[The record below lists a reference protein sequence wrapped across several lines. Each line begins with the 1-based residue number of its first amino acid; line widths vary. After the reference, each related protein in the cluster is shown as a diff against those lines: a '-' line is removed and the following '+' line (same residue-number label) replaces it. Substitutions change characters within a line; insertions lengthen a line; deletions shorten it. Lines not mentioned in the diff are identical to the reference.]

1 MGWYAAVAR
10 LTITNTHYIYH
21 DRMITRDHNFRP
33 SAAASS
39 SDYLLTGVDD
49 ASNCAKTTKRGKEK
63 IGEKEKLLRF
73 YRSRWFKNR

>member
-49 ASNCAKTTKRGKEK
+49 APNYAIGRRKEAKKRSERRR
-63 IGEKEKLLRF
+63 LLRF